1 METSA
6 MSSQAVEFL
15 APVVGALEQA
25 LGNDLIALVLFG
37 SRARDDARPDSDWDL
52 LLIADGLPL
61 NTLQRHFF
69 LKQLLPP
76 ELAGQ
81 LSLVTQTPAELDS
94 YLTSLFLDIALD
106 GIVLYDTDNFIT
118 TRLDQARQI
127 IRQKKLQRKQANGEF
142 SWQWDTPQGF
152 NWSIEWGKA

>member
-1 METSA
+1 MEMSA
-6 MSSQAVEFL
+6 ISSQAAEFL

-25 LGNDLIALVLFG
+25 LGDDLIALVLFG
-37 SRARDDARPDSDWDL
+37 SRARSDARPDSDWDL
-52 LLIADGLPL
+52 LLIAEGLPL

-81 LSLVTQTPAELDS
+81 LSLITQKPAELDS
-94 YLTSLFLDIALD
+94 YLTSLFLDIALH
-106 GIVLYDTDNFIT
+106 GIVLYDTDNYIT
-118 TRLDQARQI
+118 SYLHQAQQL
-127 IRQKKLQRKQANGEF
+127 IRQKKLQRKQTNGDF
-142 SWQWDTPQGF
+142 SWEWDTPQGF